1 MNSDERQVG
10 VTELLRRWREG
21 EDEARDDLM
30 TLVYPELHRLAAG
43 YLRGERSG
51 HTLQPT
57 ALVHEAYLR
66 ILGTDVEWQD
76 RVHFLAVAARVMR
89 RALVDYARARQTK
102 KRGGDVVRV
111 TWSDSALG
119 TPGAAPEILDLDAA
133 LESLAQHDERKSRVV
148 ELHFFGG
155 MTYEETAEVMDI
167 SVATVNREL
176 RFAKAWLLDR
186 MKTTPKTD
194 DDARP

>member
-102 KRGGDVVRV
+102 KRGGDAVRV

-119 TPGAAPEILDLDAA
+119 APGAAPEILDLDAA
-133 LESLAQHDERKSRVV
+133 LESLAHHDERKSRVV

-186 MKTTPKTD
+186 MKTTPAGD
-194 DDARP
+194 HDL